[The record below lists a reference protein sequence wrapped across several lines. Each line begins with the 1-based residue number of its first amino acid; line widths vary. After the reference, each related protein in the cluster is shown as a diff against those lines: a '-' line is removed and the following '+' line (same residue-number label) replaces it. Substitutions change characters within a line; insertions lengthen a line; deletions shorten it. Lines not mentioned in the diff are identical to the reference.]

1 MENTQKNNDM
11 EKDHVIW
18 VIDDLKDALAMIAR
32 YDEGGTDPDDTIY
45 KVKEKILDALDFL
58 EDE

>member
-1 MENTQKNNDM
+1 M
-11 EKDHVIW
+11 EKEHVIW

-32 YDEGGTDPDDTIY
+32 YDAEGTDPDDTIY